1 MLLYAE
7 NFNNSENFSAKKNQF
22 TLKFKKME
30 FKSVIIGVVLIL
42 MFIVPILY
50 MIFWQSTKDK
60 RRLKKLKDLGSQNQ
74 MTLDHYELSNSLLL
88 GLDSKSKKL
97 IVVEPQNVIEFDVI
111 DLSKI
116 DVSAI
121 SKKSH
126 AETNKHSGKEP
137 LIRVCLELIKND
149 PKQKVAEIVF
159 YDEDD
164 ERNMDADVQ
173 LVLAKKW
180 DELIRMN
187 LSA

>member
-1 MLLYAE
+1 
-7 NFNNSENFSAKKNQF
+7 
-22 TLKFKKME
+22 ME
-30 FKSVIIGVVLIL
+30 FKSVAIGVVLIL
-42 MFIVPILY
+42 MFIVPILF
-50 MIFWQSTKDK
+50 MIYRQSTKNR
-60 RRLKKLKDLGSQNQ
+60 RRLKKLKDLSTQNQ

-88 GLDSKSKKL
+88 GLDSSSKKL
-97 IVVEPQNVIEFDVI
+97 IVIEPQNAMEFDVI

-116 DVSAI
+116 DVSTI

-126 AETNKHSGKEP
+126 AETNKHTGKEP
-137 LIRVCLELIKND
+137 LIRVCLELIKNN
-149 PKQKVAEIVF
+149 PKQKVSEIVF

-164 ERNMDADVQ
+164 ETNMDADVQ

>member
-1 MLLYAE
+1 
-7 NFNNSENFSAKKNQF
+7 
-22 TLKFKKME
+22 
-30 FKSVIIGVVLIL
+30 
-42 MFIVPILY
+42 
-50 MIFWQSTKDK
+50 
-60 RRLKKLKDLGSQNQ
+60 

-97 IVVEPQNVIEFDVI
+97 IVVEPQNVIEFDVF

-126 AETNKHSGKEP
+126 AETNKNSGKEP